1 MIAEAIE
8 KILGI
13 SKPETFEIQ
22 DVHGIKTSYSTKPLT
37 QIKAAPPENP
47 ADVDVVTLAG
57 FADLIQAKLE
67 GMDFPNDWMIH
78 IQDEKTVTLKA
89 KTSDEFGRRLVL
101 IQAQPVSFRQFQFGQ
116 WLNQEEFAI
125 AVASLFS
132 DESPDKQYV
141 LQMSSTLTNDETMT
155 SEDDGF
161 SQKVKAKAGLRL
173 KEATTLKP
181 RVSLAPYRTFP
192 EINQPVSQFVFRAKC
207 DGESKPMLMLVEAD
221 GGRWKIDAIAEI
233 CKTMEAFELNIPI
246 IA

>member
-1 MIAEAIE
+1 MIAEAIA
-8 KILGI
+8 KLLDI
-13 SKPETFEIQ
+13 SKPETHEIQ
-22 DVHGIKTSYSTKPLT
+22 DVHGINTTYSTKALH
-37 QIKAAPPENP
+37 QIRAAPPESP
-47 ADVDVVTLAG
+47 VDVDVVTLAG

-101 IQAQPVSFRQFQFGQ
+101 IQAQPVPFNKFRFGD
-116 WLNQEEFAI
+116 WMNQEEFTI
-125 AVASLFS
+125 AVDSLFS

-233 CKTMEAFELNIPI
+233 SKAMEAFELNIPI